1 MYRKK
6 VPTNEECSF
15 FSSAH
20 GTFAK
25 RVKGWEIL
33 SIFISQDQNHTIM
46 YVLAIVELIYK
57 SRYLEKKTI
66 PKENQCQIIPWE
78 KGKHFE
84 LNSNETLYQN
94 V

>member
-6 VPTNEECSF
+6 VPTNEECPF

-57 SRYLEKKTI
+57 SRYLEKKNN
-66 PKENQCQIIPWE
+66 P
-78 KGKHFE
+78 KGKPVSN
-84 LNSNETLYQN
+84 NSMGKGKTF
-94 V
+94 